1 MSSYRIL
8 EFSDS
13 LNDAAPATQQVNAEW
28 ATVVTFFLGTE
39 LFGFPVD
46 AVQEVIRVGQIV
58 RVPHA
63 PYTVRGIHNLRG
75 RVVPVVDLRVRLGLK
90 RAEINEKSRLLIT
103 PAHKRMLGLLVDC
116 VDQVTRIDL
125 NRMSAP
131 PADVLSERSEYITGV
146 YQQDPQFLIM
156 LDIERVLLV
165 PDGLEE
171 HDAISNNS

>member
-1 MSSYRIL
+1 MSSRRIL

-13 LNDAAPATQQVNAEW
+13 LSDAPRPAPALPAEW
-28 ATVVTFFLGTE
+28 ATVVTFYLGAE
-39 LFGFPVD
+39 LFGF
-46 AVQEVIRVGQIV
+46 AVNAIQEVIRVGQIV

-75 RVVPVVDLRVRLGLK
+75 RVVPIVDLRVRLGLA
-90 RAEINEKSRLLIT
+90 RVEVTERSRLLIT
-103 PAHKRMLGLLVDC
+103 PAHNRMLGLLVDS

-125 NRMSAP
+125 SRMTAP
-131 PADVLSERSEYITGV
+131 PADVLSEHSEYITGV

-171 HDAISNNS
+171 HDTNPNLL